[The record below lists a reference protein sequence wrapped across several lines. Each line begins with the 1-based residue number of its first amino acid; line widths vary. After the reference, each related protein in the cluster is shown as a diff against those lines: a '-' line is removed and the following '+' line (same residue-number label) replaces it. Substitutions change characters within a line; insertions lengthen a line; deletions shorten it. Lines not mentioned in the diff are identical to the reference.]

1 MAFRDVAGRVT
12 LVTGAARGIGRAI
25 AEAFV
30 AEGAPVALCDIDT
43 DGVLEA
49 AEALGQ
55 KGTRVGAWALDVT
68 DPDAFEE
75 VVQRV
80 EHDLGPIDV
89 LVNNAGIMPL
99 GSFHELSLATDHKQ
113 VDVNLFGVVHG
124 MRAVLPR
131 MAHRRRGHVVNIASG
146 AGKVGIPHAAMY
158 CATKHAVVGLTE
170 AVRAEWLD
178 QGIDFSYVMP
188 LLVDTELISGAGRL
202 RLFPLVTCEDVADA
216 TLGAVRKGQVD
227 VFVPRSA
234 RIAQVLPALLPRPVY
249 ERLGR
254 LFHLDRIFA
263 NLDHGARAAYH
274 ARALG

>member
-25 AEAFV
+25 AESFV
-30 AEGAPVALCDIDT
+30 AAGAPVALCDIDAE
-43 DGVLEA
+43 GVLEV
-49 AEALGQ
+49 AEELGHR
-55 KGTRVGAWALDVT
+55 GTRVGAWALDVT
-68 DPDAFEE
+68 DPEAFED
-75 VVQRV
+75 VVRRV
-80 EHDLGPIDV
+80 EHELGPIDI

-99 GSFHELSLATDHKQ
+99 GPFHELSPATDRKQ
-113 VDVNLFGVVHG
+113 VEVNLFGVAHG

-131 MAHRRRGHVVNIASG
+131 MERRHRGHVVNIASG
-146 AGKVGIPHAAMY
+146 AGKVGIPFAAMY

-170 AVRAEWLD
+170 AVRAEWID
-178 QGIDFSYVMP
+178 SGIDFSYVMP

-202 RLFPLVTCEDVADA
+202 RLFPVVQCEDVADA
-216 TLGAVRKGQVD
+216 TLAAVRKGQVD

-234 RIAQVLPALLPRPVY
+234 RIAHVLPALLPRPVY

-254 LFHLDRIFA
+254 LFHLDRIFSD
-263 NLDHGARAAYH
+263 LDQGARAAYH